1 MDTIEAVGGLVAHVK
16 VGGDLT
22 AVWSW
27 NNNNN
32 NTKKSWHGGGPQFD
46 KQGVSMW
53 YTPIY
58 PNWLTYLPKSA
69 GEKNIV
75 ADAIFNIFFDQ
86 EEKNIVTGWGL
97 FI

>member
-22 AVWSW
+22 QYGLE
-27 NNNNN
+27 
-32 NTKKSWHGGGPQFD
+32 TTTITTLKSWHGGPQFD

-58 PNWLTYLPKSA
+58 PN
-69 GEKNIV
+69 
-75 ADAIFNIFFDQ
+75 
-86 EEKNIVTGWGL
+86 
-97 FI
+97 